1 MALSCCHA
9 FLCHPYRSSAL
20 PISRKWP
27 CAGEHLAVATGPAAI
42 KGRVN
47 KRWDFRGRGLHPL
60 LWSARTPRP
69 AGRDAHG
76 FKSAMSACLPALNFL
91 QGFQAAQLFCCF
103 VCEQGVLLVS
113 FEGAPEYPV
122 CSSVAGR
129 AGQLSALLLSVRRQ
143 QCHGIPH
150 ACVVWYRGLPSG
162 YTGGRQM
169 RCSCSYMATD
179 SVLCRGGKNTQLCAA
194 QLNQTLIY
202 SLVLSVET
210 ER

>member
-129 AGQLSALLLSVRRQ
+129 AGSSVPCCCLSEGSSAVGFLMHVWFGIVGCLLAILVEGKWGAPAHTWQRTLSFVE
-143 QCHGIPH
+143 GEKILS
-150 ACVVWYRGLPSG
+150 CVLHS
-162 YTGGRQM
+162 
-169 RCSCSYMATD
+169 
-179 SVLCRGGKNTQLCAA
+179 
-194 QLNQTLIY
+194 
-202 SLVLSVET
+202 
-210 ER
+210 